1 MHFASLTGT
10 EKPWALQVQWGY
22 PWPSRFK
29 EKWVFPKSWGYPPVL
44 IHIFIGFFH
53 VNHPAIGVPEFRD
66 AEVSQGEH
74 LIAAARKV
82 PMIY

>member
-1 MHFASLTGT
+1 MG
-10 EKPWALQVQWGY
+10 V
-22 PWPSRFK
+22 
-29 EKWVFPKSWGYPPVL
+29 PPVL